1 MKQEEH
7 NMQVACVCWFRMQYS
22 VRSALLFAVPNGGR
36 RDRVTGAKL
45 KAEGTLAGVAD
56 MLLLCPS
63 SRYHGLC
70 IEFKTQKGR
79 QSEAQKTFQRKVEG
93 AGYAYCVVRSIG
105 DFMNVVAAYFRGE
118 AIV

>member
-7 NMQVACVCWFRMQYS
+7 NIQVACVCWFRIQYPF
-22 VRSALLFAVPNGGR
+22 RSALLFAVPNGGR

-45 KAEGTLAGVAD
+45 KAEGALAGVAD

-70 IEFKTQKGR
+70 IEFKTQTGR

-93 AGYAYCVVRSIG
+93 AGYAYCVVRSID
-105 DFMNVVAAYFRGE
+105 DFINVVAAYFRGE
-118 AIV
+118 AVC